1 MNSASISMG
10 KQFKNNI
17 LAILSLTIA
26 ISALGYNSWR
36 NEQSE
41 QNRNIRQA
49 GFEIIKETAKLQ
61 HFLDNATFITT
72 KDQSNTPI
80 EGWVRIRLIQSLS
93 MFMNEAVQIKANF
106 LLLFWKDNWQNL
118 KLEQNTNN
126 DLSII
131 IDGMVKEVRVE
142 LSQLN

>member
-1 MNSASISMG
+1 MTTKKYSLIN
-10 KQFKNNI
+10 QFRNNI
-17 LAILSLTIA
+17 LAILSLSIA

-61 HFLDNATFITT
+61 HFLDNTTFLTA
-72 KDQSNTPI
+72 KERSSTPI

-93 MFMNEAVQIKANF
+93 MFMNQAVQSKANF
-106 LLLFWKDNWQNL
+106 LFLFWKDNWQNL
-118 KLEQNTNN
+118 KLEQNTNK

-131 IDGMVKEVRVE
+131 IDELVKEVRVE